1 MAFRAC
7 LVVTMLLAPLG
18 AAAQTPCGGADL
30 GPVTVKTVR
39 DARTL
44 LLADG
49 RTLRLAALE
58 IPPGE
63 TPALK
68 SLEGRPLAL
77 KAADGTPGRY
87 GRLVAFATTPE
98 GGHSV
103 QESLVSAGAARVSA
117 RIGAKSCAAALL
129 TIERQARAAHKGLWA
144 DPNFAPLAAE
154 DYRRFREEKGRFVLV
169 EGKVQSVRE
178 SGATIYVNFGRRFTR
193 DFSVTILR
201 RLRGTFTAAG
211 VEPASLQGRHIRVR
225 GFLEF
230 RRGPIMDV
238 ASPEQIEFIE

>member
-1 MAFRAC
+1 MAARAC
-7 LVVTMLLAPLG
+7 LVIVILLSPF
-18 AAAQTPCGGADL
+18 AAAAAPCGGADL
-30 GPVTVKTVR
+30 GTVTIKAVK

-44 LLADG
+44 LLTDG

-58 IPPGE
+58 VPAGE
-63 TPALK
+63 ALK

-77 KAADGTPGRY
+77 KAAGETPDRY
-87 GRLVAFATTPE
+87 GRLVAFAAQTD
-98 GGHSV
+98 GGQSV
-103 QESLVSAGAARVSA
+103 QESLISEGAARVSA
-117 RIGAKSCAAALL
+117 RIGPKPCAEALL

-144 DPNFAPLAAE
+144 DPTFAPLAAE
-154 DYRRFREEKGRFVLV
+154 DYRRFRVEKGRFVLV

-201 RLRGTFTAAG
+201 RLRGAFTAAG
-211 VEPASLQGRHIRVR
+211 VEPSALQGRHIRVR
-225 GFLEF
+225 GFMEF

-238 ASPEQIEFIE
+238 AAPEQIEIIE